1 MQLRIWARLEDV
13 DGEQFT
19 HPVSSVEEAKS
30 LLSALPR
37 FYDWSIDPTDAPDL
51 LAGLEERDDEDDDWT
66 TWLDDHG
73 RGIWDAI
80 RAEVAQ
86 ALEEDDE

>member
-13 DGEQFT
+13 DAEQFT

-30 LLSALPR
+30 VLSALPR
-37 FYDWSIDPTDAPDL
+37 FYDWAIDPTDAPDL

-66 TWLDDHG
+66 TWLDDDG
-73 RGIWDAI
+73 RGIWDSI
-80 RAEVAQ
+80 RNDVAR
-86 ALEEDDE
+86 ALEEE